1 MIQILEKRIMTY
13 ELRIASEPNI
23 EKKLEIMSK
32 LFELRDIYY
41 LFLKEEIWKEQK
53 STS

>member
-1 MIQILEKRIMTY
+1 MIQILENRIITY
-13 ELRIASEPNI
+13 ELRIASEPII
-23 EKKLEIMSK
+23 ETKLELMSK

-41 LFLKEEIWKEQK
+41 LFLKEEIWKDQK